1 MERKESSK
9 SPETIMEKIQQLIKP
24 PVNEDEGKKPVKVEE
39 VSKPPR
45 HPYKRAGRFH
55 NQDACY
61 ACDDGGD
68 LLCCDKC
75 PSSFH
80 LQCQ

>member
-1 MERKESSK
+1 MDRKESSK
-9 SPETIMEKIQQLIKP
+9 SPELSIMEKIQQLIKP
-24 PVNEDEGKKPVKVEE
+24 PINEEGKKPVKVEE
-39 VSKPPR
+39 TKPPK